1 MTRTPAKKASNL
13 SKLVFSIVIHV
24 ARGNRIALAPAPAPA
39 VLACIYRDI
48 YDVVEG
54 EIAES
59 TLLGIPK
66 GKHDG
71 LTVKLWLAQYWD
83 KLKQKVESVSL
94 VLDSAKESFIWCP
107 YAIDLESWDFFK
119 FHGEKQMW
127 ATAGSSLNEDLM
139 AFAQRVR
146 VSMLCAVD
154 YCSAHQF

>member
-1 MTRTPAKKASNL
+1 MQGKMKYSNQISEKSKHQISGWRIIVL
-13 SKLVFSIVIHV
+13 KLVFSIVIHV

-71 LTVKLWLAQYWD
+71 LT
-83 KLKQKVESVSL
+83 KVESVSL